1 MDITDIRDSKGEEDE
16 WVRVTCADGSQPWLL
31 YDEVVAAPG
40 IAPSP
45 ITGYGDA
52 SDIAADQVDSIRFDA
67 EVNAA
72 AAAEAANQPF
82 E

>member
-1 MDITDIRDSKGEEDE
+1 
-16 WVRVTCADGSQPWLL
+16 VRVTCADGSQPWLL
-31 YDEVVAAPG
+31 YDEVVAMPG
-40 IAPSP
+40 IVASP

-52 SDIAADQVDSIRFDA
+52 SDITADRVDSIRFDA

-72 AAAEAANQPF
+72 AAAEAADAPL